1 MQVGGEIDFPALWRI
16 VRRILFI
23 ETLQQKGFFKS
34 EKRDYH
40 FPGAEGFFLTARKVS
55 GPNGK
60 PTPDEPGVSRI
71 HEAFPETN

>member
-1 MQVGGEIDFPALWRI
+1 MKTLKACGEKTELSLIERNFCRIQVGGEIDFPAVWWI

-40 FPGAEGFFLTARKVS
+40 FPGAEGFS
-55 GPNGK
+55 
-60 PTPDEPGVSRI
+60 
-71 HEAFPETN
+71 